1 MTPPRPILRIG
12 WALHRAIFAA
22 SGGRLGTT
30 RPGRRVGTLFLLARG
45 RTTGT
50 VRRTGL
56 FYVEEGPAF
65 AVVASNAG
73 RDAEPG
79 WWLNLRANPDADV
92 EVGRQRIAVRAR
104 EATDDET
111 ARLWPRLVAGY
122 PEFEAY
128 RRNATRRIPVVML
141 EPRSG

>member
-1 MTPPRPILRIG
+1 VTPPRPILRIG

-73 RDAEPG
+73 RDAEP
-79 WWLNLRANPDADV
+79 DV

-122 PEFEAY
+122 PEFDAY

-141 EPRSG
+141 ERRSG